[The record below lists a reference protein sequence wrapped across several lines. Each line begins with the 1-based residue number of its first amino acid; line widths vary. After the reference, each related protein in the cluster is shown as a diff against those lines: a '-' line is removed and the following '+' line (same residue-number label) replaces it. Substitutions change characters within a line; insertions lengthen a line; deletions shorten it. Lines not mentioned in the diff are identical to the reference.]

1 MKQHLL
7 LIDDNK
13 NELNTFIDALILVPH
28 DDGFKCTYAHSVKQA
43 CEMLKLLIPD
53 FIFVNHNM
61 PAMNGLEFIA
71 FLTSHPPL
79 RNTKLC
85 LYATNIVEQ
94 TRKLA
99 KDLGATYIKKRGTK
113 NELAESLSELL
124 ASYPE
129 PGYRFGPMRVAE
141 RQYIL

>member
-1 MKQHLL
+1 MKPHLL

-61 PAMNGLEFIA
+61 PGMNGLEFIA
-71 FLTSHPPL
+71 FVTTHPPL
-79 RNTKLC
+79 RNARLC
-85 LYATNIVEQ
+85 LYATNIDEQ
-94 TRKLA
+94 TTKLA
-99 KDLGATYIKKRGTK
+99 KDLGAACIKKPGTK
-113 NELAESLSELL
+113 NELVESLSELL
-124 ASYPE
+124 AGYPE
-129 PGYRFGPMRVAE
+129 PDYSFEPMKIVE
-141 RQYIL
+141 RQYI